1 MHTMN
6 KTPKQCLRR
15 SFQAVP
21 TALRRVILTALAVL
35 YCAPLSPQTPSFA
48 HPAQF
53 PANGNADI
61 SPAKN
66 PAAKNT
72 QRPNVVIILADDLGW
87 SDVGCYGSEISTPN
101 IDALAQDGLRFT
113 QFYNSARCS
122 PSRASLLTGLNPH
135 QAGVPLLATPLNDKC
150 VTLAEVLKPA
160 GYHAYMVGKWH
171 LSEQNTPVM
180 RGFEEFYG
188 MLGGFNTYWKED
200 PFYTRLPADHPKR
213 LYKPDAFYSTDVFGD
228 YAIDFMSQGR
238 ASGQP
243 WFLYLAFNAA
253 HFPLGAPE
261 GAIAKYE
268 AMYRDKGWD
277 AIRAD
282 RLTRQ
287 KRLGLVPSNLALTPR
302 SVVPAN
308 FINRQTGWA
317 DKENPAWASLPADRR
332 ADLARRMAVYAAAV
346 EIMDRN
352 IGRVAVHL
360 KATGEWDN
368 TLVCFLSD
376 NGACAEWDPYGFD
389 KLDSPLNILH
399 TGAELKKVGGPDSYI
414 SYGSGWANAGNTPW
428 RLYKHYA
435 QEGGIRTPL
444 IVHWPTGLKTRP
456 GTTTASVGYVTD
468 FMPTLLKLCG
478 AAYPEERNGVAVLP
492 VEGESFVPALQ
503 GAASAPRILCMEHE
517 GNRMVREGDWKLVAL
532 ANKPWELYDLKNDPT
547 EMRDRAAS
555 ETARV
560 QKLSGDWEA
569 WAVRCAVQPPV
580 TPQIAGQPLDLRCD
594 VTTDDPNG
602 VILAQGGSQQGY
614 TLYLQDGRPVFGVR
628 EDGKLYLAAAPDVG
642 MGRFALRARLYQ
654 DGTMTLALD
663 GRIVARGKAAGLIR
677 VQPKD
682 DLSIG
687 RDILSAVGAYT
698 PPHPLKG
705 KVENVQITA
714 GSKRYIM
721 QPPSVT
727 PEKSIGLSDAN
738 D

>member
-1 MHTMN
+1 MN
-6 KTPKQCLRR
+6 KLPTQLTR
-15 SFQAVP
+15 SPFLP
-21 TALRRVILTALAVL
+21 ILRRVILIALAVL
-35 YCAPLSPQTPSFA
+35 YCAPLSPQTPSFGL
-48 HPAQF
+48 PTQF
-53 PANGNADI
+53 PANRSAGGSA
-61 SPAKN
+61 SKAPANKK
-66 PAAKNT
+66 PH
-72 QRPNVVIILADDLGW
+72 RPNVVIILADDLGW

-101 IDALAQDGLRFT
+101 IDALAQGGLRFT

-135 QAGVPLLATPLNDKC
+135 QAGVPLLATPLNDSC

-188 MLGGFNTYWKED
+188 MLGGFNTYWRED

-213 LYKPDAFYSTDVFGD
+213 IYKPGAFYSTDVFGD
-228 YAIDFMSQGR
+228 YALDFMSRGR

-261 GAIAKYE
+261 AAIAKYE
-268 AMYRDKGWD
+268 TMYRDKGWD

-282 RLTRQ
+282 RLARQ
-287 KRLGLVPSNLALTPR
+287 KKLGLVPANLALTPR

-317 DKENPAWASLPADRR
+317 DKQNPAWASLPADRR
-332 ADLARRMAVYAAAV
+332 ADLARRMAVYAAAI

-352 IGRVAVHL
+352 IGRITAHL
-360 KATGEWDN
+360 KATGEWDD
-368 TLVCFLSD
+368 TLICFLSD

-399 TGAELKKVGGPDSYI
+399 TGEELKKVGGPDSYI

-435 QEGGIRTPL
+435 QEGGIRAPM
-444 IVHWPTGLKTRP
+444 IVHWPAGLKTRA

-478 AAYPEERNGVAVLP
+478 ASYPKERNGVAVLP
-492 VEGESFVPALQ
+492 VEGESFAPALQ
-503 GAASAPRILCMEHE
+503 GAKPTPRVLCIEHE
-517 GNRMVREGDWKLVAL
+517 GNRMAREGDWKLVAF
-532 ANKPWELYDLKNDPT
+532 ANKPWELYDLKSDPT
-547 EMRDRAAS
+547 EMRDLAAS
-555 ETARV
+555 EPTRV

-569 WAVRCAVQPPV
+569 WAVRCVVRPPP
-580 TPQIAGQPLDLRCD
+580 TPQIAGQPLDIRCD
-594 VTTDDPNG
+594 VTARDPNG
-602 VILAQGGSQQGY
+602 VILAQGGNQQGY
-614 TLYLQDGRPVFGVR
+614 ALYLQDGRPIFGVR
-628 EDGKLYLAAAPDVG
+628 EDGKLYLAAALDVPA
-642 MGRFALRARLYQ
+642 GRFALWARLEQ
-654 DGTMTLALD
+654 DGTMTLALN
-663 GRIVARGKAAGLIR
+663 GRIVARGRAVGLIR

-687 RDILSAVGAYT
+687 RDILSAVGDYT

-705 KVENVQITA
+705 KVENARITA
-714 GSKRYIM
+714 GLKRYIM

-727 PEKSIGLSDAN
+727 PEKNIGLSDAN